1 MNPVRNYKAMESE
14 MGKKISNGTNAE
26 LGVQLEK
33 TLKYK
38 FSDSS
43 LLQKAIT
50 HSSVASKKLDSNERL
65 EFLGDS
71 ILGLVICQ
79 ALFERFPSYLE
90 GDLTK
95 IKSKLVS
102 RKVCSIIASQL
113 DLDSVVNVGPG
124 MQKSKALKGSVA
136 AATLEAIIAAI
147 YIDGG
152 FGAARKFILNVFK
165 PFIDQADADE
175 HQDNYKSVL
184 QQYVQ
189 QDLNSS
195 VSYEIL
201 DEKGPDHNKCF
212 ESTAVIN
219 HKKYPSAWGNTKK
232 EAQQKAAYNALIELG
247 VIKE

>member
-1 MNPVRNYKAMESE
+1 M
-14 MGKKISNGTNAE
+14 NAE
-26 LGVQLEK
+26 HSGQLEK
-33 TLKYK
+33 ALKYK
-38 FSDSS
+38 FSDVS
-43 LLQKAIT
+43 LLQKALT
-50 HSSVASKKLDSNERL
+50 HASVASNKLDSNERL

-71 ILGLVICQ
+71 ILSLVICQ
-79 ALFERFPSYLE
+79 ALFERFPEYLE

-102 RKVCSIIASQL
+102 RKVCSILASRL
-113 DLDSVVNVGPG
+113 DLDSIVNVGPG
-124 MQKSKALKGSVA
+124 MQASRALKGSVA

-152 FGAARKFILNVFK
+152 FEAAREFVLNIFK
-165 PFIDQADADE
+165 PFIDLADADE

-184 QQYVQ
+184 QQYTQ
-189 QDLNSS
+189 QNLNSS
-195 VSYEIL
+195 VGYDIL
-201 DEKGPDHNKCF
+201 DEKGPDHDKCF
-212 ESTAVIN
+212 ESAVVIN